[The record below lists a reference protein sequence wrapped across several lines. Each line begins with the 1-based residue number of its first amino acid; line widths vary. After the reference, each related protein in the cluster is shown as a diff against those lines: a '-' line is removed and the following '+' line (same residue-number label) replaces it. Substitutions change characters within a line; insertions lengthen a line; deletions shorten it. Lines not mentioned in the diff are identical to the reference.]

1 LSTQMRKSGSFFV
14 EVIIDIE
21 TTRHIVFQ
29 SGKMKYRQTPTTSTQ
44 TQMCFHTP
52 DTFGECT
59 IFFEKC
65 QYQNDNFLKR
75 VEYVVPELHLRQFVI
90 GISGIFD

>member
-1 LSTQMRKSGSFFV
+1 MSSQMRKSGSFFV

-44 TQMCFHTP
+44 TQKCFHTP

-75 VEYVVPELHLRQFVI
+75 VDYVVPELLLRQFVI
-90 GISGIFD
+90 GISGILD